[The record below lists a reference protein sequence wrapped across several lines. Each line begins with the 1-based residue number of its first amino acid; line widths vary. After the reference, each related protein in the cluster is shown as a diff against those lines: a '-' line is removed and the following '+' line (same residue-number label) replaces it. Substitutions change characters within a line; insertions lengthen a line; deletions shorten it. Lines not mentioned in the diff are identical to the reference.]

1 MLVFDKFFNS
11 PILVQLFEKGI
22 YWVGTVW
29 SYPKNMA
36 RIKTGTGMKRE
47 GTDFEYVESIKFTSS
62 KLKIETLEQGMKY
75 VQSSQ

>member
-1 MLVFDKFFNS
+1 
-11 PILVQLFEKGI
+11 
-22 YWVGTVW
+22 
-29 SYPKNMA
+29 MA